1 MQIIKDISDSYIFFS
16 SQYEIL
22 FMYFQF
28 SQIDAHNLEVHT
40 WKETWA

>member
-1 MQIIKDISDSYIFFS
+1 MQITKDILDCCNFFS

-28 SQIDAHNLEVHT
+28 SQIDAYNVEVHT
-40 WKETWA
+40 QKETWT